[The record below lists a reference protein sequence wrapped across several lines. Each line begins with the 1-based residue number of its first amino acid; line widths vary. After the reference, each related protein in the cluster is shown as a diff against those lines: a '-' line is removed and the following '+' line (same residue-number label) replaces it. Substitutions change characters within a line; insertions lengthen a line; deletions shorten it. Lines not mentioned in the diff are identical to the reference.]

1 MFQRLTPS
9 PRLFLAAILAV
20 SLLALGCMKS
30 PEEKYADYMASGLQY
45 AEDGDWA
52 SALIEFKNAARTDAE
67 QAEPYYQMALA
78 EMATGAMQDAVNSVQ
93 RAVSLDPDHVDA
105 NLLLAR
111 FMVRLGNPE
120 ILPQAEEILTAVL
133 GETRD
138 NSDALFVLAATR
150 ARMGADEEA
159 SSLLEE
165 ALANSPDHLKSSI
178 ALAKLKLNQ
187 GDRAGA
193 EEILLEAVQRA
204 QEKNQALI
212 ALGQF
217 YMGSNQPEKA
227 RERFQAILDEDAEY
241 APALL
246 GLGMLHLRGGEKE
259 AAEAI
264 YQRLSKLDNKNYKP
278 LYGQILAV
286 NGKIDEAVAEY
297 RRVLA
302 DDPGNRDVRK
312 RLVATFLS
320 HDRLTEAEAILT
332 EALEASPN
340 DTDARLQRA
349 ELYRR
354 YGRLEEAEEDL
365 GRVLEFRPDS
375 AEAHFF
381 MARIN
386 RERAQPRLQRQ
397 ELDEALR
404 IDPSYLPARLDLARS
419 MLQSATPR
427 GALEILDEAP
437 PEQANSAPLVAARNW
452 ALIAL
457 GENDEARRNITAALD
472 SGAASAEFLVQEAA
486 VKMAENDY
494 NGAIAS
500 AEKALEQAPTDM
512 RAMNVITA
520 SYDKLGQAPKG
531 VARLAKQAEIYPKS
545 VTLQL
550 ALAAWYERVKNP
562 AAAREVYQKALDLGD
577 RNGAAAT
584 RLAMYDFAE
593 GNAEGAT
600 SKLLNTIDENPS
612 SIAALLTLAQI
623 QEQTNKKSEA
633 MASYRKVLTIRPDY
647 YPALN
652 NLAYLL
658 AVHEKQLDEAL
669 GFAQKAKELAP
680 PNNAEVD
687 DTIGWVFY
695 LKGVYPTAVVH
706 LRDAAENQPSNPVIH
721 YHLAMAQAKSGN
733 AAAGR
738 EAYNVGLKLDSSL
751 PEAEQA
757 KQVVEAAE

>member
-1 MFQRLTPS
+1 MFKQYTPS
-9 PRLFLAAILAV
+9 PRLFVAAILAL
-20 SLLALGCMKS
+20 SLLTVGCMQS

-45 AEDGDWA
+45 AEESDWA
-52 SALIEFKNAARTDAE
+52 SALIEFKNAARTDAN

-78 EMATGAMQDAVNSVQ
+78 QMATGAMQDAVNNVQ
-93 RAVSLDPDHVDA
+93 QAVNLDPDHVDA

-111 FMVRLGNPE
+111 FMVRLGDPN
-120 ILPQAEEILTAVL
+120 ILPQAEEILTGVL

-150 ARMGADEEA
+150 ARMGADQEA
-159 SSLLEE
+159 TGLLEE

-187 GDRAGA
+187 GDQPAA
-193 EEILLEAVQRA
+193 EEILLEAVERA
-204 QEKNQALI
+204 EEKNQPLI

-217 YMGSNQPEKA
+217 YLGTNQPEKA
-227 RERFQAILDEDAEY
+227 RERFQSILDDDPKY

-259 AAEAI
+259 AAEKI
-264 YQRLSKLDNKNYKP
+264 YQRLALLDNENYKP

-297 RRVLA
+297 RRVLSE
-302 DDPGNRDVRK
+302 DPSNRDVRK

-320 HDRLTEAEAILT
+320 NDRLPEADTVLT
-332 EALEASPN
+332 EALEATPN

-419 MLQSATPR
+419 MLRSATPR

-437 PEQANSAPLVAARNW
+437 PEQANSVPLVAARNW

-457 GENDEARRNITAALD
+457 GENDEARKSIARALE
-472 SGAASAEFLVQEAA
+472 SGSSSAEFLIQEAA
-486 VKMAENDY
+486 VKMSEKNYA
-494 NGAIAS
+494 GAIDS
-500 AEKALEQAPTDM
+500 AEKALELAPTDM
-512 RAMNVITA
+512 RAMNVITG
-520 SYDKLGQAPKG
+520 SYDRLGNAPTG
-531 VARLAKQAEIYPKS
+531 IARLAKQAEVFPNSIA
-545 VTLQL
+545 LQL
-550 ALAAWYERVKNP
+550 SLASWYER
-562 AAAREVYQKALDLGD
+562 ARDMASAKEAYQKAFELGD

-584 RLAMYDFAE
+584 RLAMFEFAE
-593 GNAEGAT
+593 GNATGAE
-600 SKLLNTIDENPS
+600 SKLRNTIDENPT

-623 QEQTNKKSEA
+623 QEQTGKESEA
-633 MASYRKVLTIRPDY
+633 IASYRQVLTIRPDY

-658 AVHEKQLDEAL
+658 AVYKKELDEAL
-669 GFAQKAKELAP
+669 GYAQRAKELAP

-695 LKGVYPTAVVH
+695 LKEVYPTAIVH
-706 LRDAAENQPSNPVIH
+706 LRDAAENQPANAVIH

-733 AAAGR
+733 PAAGR
-738 EAYNVGLKLDSSL
+738 ESYNEGLKLNSSL
-751 PEAEQA
+751 PEADEA
-757 KQVVEAAE
+757 KRVLEAAE